1 MLAPVTKPNQQFSR
15 LADHATVARTA
26 AALTANGM
34 AAFIVLTGKQA
45 KQKVLELLPPK
56 AEVMNMTS
64 MTLEGI
70 SVAHSILQ
78 SGKFT
83 SVRQQLSA
91 MPDSEAAAKR
101 RLGAA
106 PEWVVGSVHAVTED
120 GHVVIASNTG
130 SQLPAYA
137 YGAAHVVWVVGTHKI
152 VPDFNTALQRV
163 YEYSLSL
170 ESERAKQAYG
180 VPGSAVNK
188 MLVVNREV
196 APNRITIILVKEK
209 LGF

>member
-1 MLAPVTKPNQQFSR
+1 MTKPNKQFSR
-15 LADHATVARTA
+15 LADDAAVARTA
-26 AALTANGM
+26 EALTANGLT
-34 AAFIVLTGKQA
+34 AFIVPDGGQA

-70 SVAHSILQ
+70 SVTQTILQ
-78 SGKFT
+78 SGQFT
-83 SVRQQLSA
+83 AVRQQLSA

-120 GHVVIASNTG
+120 GRVLIASNTG

-137 YGAAHVVWVVGTHKI
+137 YGAAHVIWVAGAHKI
-152 VPDFNTALQRV
+152 VPDFNTALQRL
-163 YEYSLSL
+163 YEYSLPL

-180 VPGSAVNK
+180 APGSAINK

-196 APNRITIILVKEK
+196 QPNRITVILVKEK